1 MTKISVFRSPD
12 KQGREAIAL
21 LLSQD
26 AMVVL
31 EDGDP
36 YPGVALYP
44 PQAREIA
51 YRLLLFA
58 QEIDNG
64 RMGSLPLRPGRPE
77 TGDPR

>member
-1 MTKISVFRSPD
+1 MISVFRAPD
-12 KQGREAIAL
+12 KHGREAIAL

-36 YPGVALYP
+36 YPGVALYA

-58 QEIDNG
+58 QEIENG
-64 RMGSLPLRPGRPE
+64 RPASLGQSDASKQRRSE
-77 TGDPR
+77 NE

>member
-1 MTKISVFRSPD
+1 MISLFRAPD
-12 KQGREAIAL
+12 KNGRDAIAL

-36 YPGVALYP
+36 YPGVALYA

-51 YRLLLFA
+51 YKLLLFA
-58 QEIDNG
+58 QEIESGHPADLPSG
-64 RMGSLPLRPGRPE
+64 RSREERRKHE
-77 TGDPR
+77 